1 MPYPEAGFK
10 RIAMTEPNNQRTS
23 PKHSTRTRAEKA
35 SRQARLA
42 AEMRK
47 NLLKRK
53 AQRRTQGDTKPDQD
67 RG

>member
-1 MPYPEAGFK
+1 
-10 RIAMTEPNNQRTS
+10 MTEPSDKRTG
-23 PKHSTRTRAEKA
+23 PKHSTRVQEEKA

-53 AQRRTQGDTKPDQD
+53 AQQRTHGGVKPDQGRD
-67 RG
+67 

>member
-10 RIAMTEPNNQRTS
+10 RIAMTEPSDKRPS

-35 SRQARLA
+35 SRQAQLA

-53 AQRRTQGDTKPDQD
+53 AQQRAQGDTKPGQD

>member
-1 MPYPEAGFK
+1 
-10 RIAMTEPNNQRTS
+10 MTEPSDKRIG
-23 PKHSTRTRAEKA
+23 PKHSTRVQEEKA

-53 AQRRTQGDTKPDQD
+53 AQQRTHGGAKPDQGRD
-67 RG
+67 

>member
-10 RIAMTEPNNQRTS
+10 RIAMTEPSDKRRS
-23 PKHSTRTRAEKA
+23 PKHSAHTRAEKA

-53 AQRRTQGDTKPDQD
+53 AQRRTQGDTKPDRD